1 MPKIF
6 FFEKKALPLQRK
18 WELTDGVMVTLQ
30 ILVLSFKVRVLVG
43 QQRKSIAKAMLF
55 SLYIFF
61 CLLAQQ
67 QSHYLVSVLG
77 LRGVAY
83 NVQRHNLYIVQKIR
97 NSSIGPTI
105 T

>member
-6 FFEKKALPLQRK
+6 FFEKKALPLHRK

-67 QSHYLVSVLG
+67 QSHYLVPILG
-77 LRGVAY
+77 LVWVAY
-83 NVQRHNLYIVQKIR
+83 NVKWNKFYKINVCLKR
-97 NSSIGPTI
+97 AVAYAF
-105 T
+105 

>member
-67 QSHYLVSVLG
+67 QSHYLMPILG
-77 LRGVAY
+77 LVWVAY
-83 NVQRHNLYIVQKIR
+83 NVQWNKFYKINVCLKR
-97 NSSIGPTI
+97 AVAYAF
-105 T
+105 

>member
-6 FFEKKALPLQRK
+6 FFEKKALPLHRK

-67 QSHYLVSVLG
+67 QSHYLVSILG
-77 LRGVAY
+77 LCGVAY
-83 NVQRHNLYIVQKIR
+83 NV
-97 NSSIGPTI
+97 
-105 T
+105 